1 MTQLDDH
8 ARDSFAT
15 GRPLDDS
22 PEMVQCKHC
31 KKSILK
37 STAKAHIDKCLA
49 EKKENLRK
57 RKEAKEKAAKKKEL
71 EDGKDGEDGTK
82 KGKKDKLASKVD
94 GKKGDEGVDADGDT
108 NMNQDDTSDAD
119 APGESASMSPEVSK
133 KPAPGGPK
141 GAKKTAGKNT
151 LDGAEKKMGKKRKAD
166 EDAGKAPKQKKTKKD
181 EPKPK
186 SAPKAK
192 APVDVERQ
200 CGVITPNGVPCA
212 RSLTC
217 KSHSMGAKRAVP
229 GRSLPYG
236 MLLAAYQKKNQA
248 KQQKAAIDANAPLE
262 DSDDI
267 AAGPVDSD
275 EETLLVMNAL
285 SKWKPVPVVPQPV
298 LVPIKKQYQLAR
310 LREQLDNATNGGK
323 VNIFGVG
330 KKPEPIVSGIN
341 GAVMSGGLN
350 GLASGDKDAAG
361 EEDAEGERDDGY
373 VVGGATAAILPN
385 MGKAQEAIRKQNSG
399 FAPMQQQRGVNVAGA
414 R

>member
-1 MTQLDDH
+1 MDDN

-22 PEMVQCKHC
+22 PETVQCKHC

-37 STAKAHIDKCLA
+37 STAKVHIDKCLA

-71 EDGKDGEDGTK
+71 EDGKDGEEATK
-82 KGKKDKLASKVD
+82 KGAKKDKLAFKID
-94 GKKGDEGVDADGDT
+94 RKKGDEAMDADGDT
-108 NMNQDDTSDAD
+108 NMNQDDISDAD

-151 LDGAEKKMGKKRKAD
+151 ADGAERKMGKKRKAD
-166 EDAGKAPKQKKTKKD
+166 EDAGKAPKQKKKKE

-186 SAPKAK
+186 TAPKAK

-310 LREQLDNATNGGK
+310 LREQLDNATSGGK

-330 KKPEPIVSGIN
+330 KKQDQILPVVN

-350 GLASGDKDAAG
+350 GVVNGDKDAAG

-385 MGKAQEAIRKQNSG
+385 MGKHAQEAIRRQSSG
-399 FAPMQQQRGVNVAGA
+399 FAQVAQQRGVNVAGA

>member
-1 MTQLDDH
+1 M
-8 ARDSFAT
+8 
-15 GRPLDDS
+15 
-22 PEMVQCKHC
+22 
-31 KKSILK
+31 
-37 STAKAHIDKCLA
+37 
-49 EKKENLRK
+49 RK

-71 EDGKDGEDGTK
+71 EDGKDGEETTK
-82 KGKKDKLASKVD
+82 KKKDKLVSKVD
-94 GKKGDEGVDADGDT
+94 GKKGDEAMDADGDT
-108 NMNQDDTSDAD
+108 NMGQDDTSDAD
-119 APGESASMSPEVSK
+119 APGESASMSPEIFK
-133 KPAPGGPK
+133 KPAPGGIK
-141 GAKKTAGKNT
+141 GVKKTAGKNT
-151 LDGAEKKMGKKRKAD
+151 TDGEKKMGKKRKAD
-166 EDAGKAPKQKKTKKD
+166 EDAGKAPKQKKKKE

-275 EETLLVMNAL
+275 EETLMVMNAL

-310 LREQLDNATNGGK
+310 LREQLDNATSNGT
-323 VNIFGVG
+323 VNIFCVG
-330 KKPEPIVSGIN
+330 KKNGQPIPGAN

-350 GLASGDKDAAG
+350 GAANGGKDAAG
-361 EEDAEGERDDGY
+361 DEDAEGEKDDGY
-373 VVGGATAAILPN
+373 VNVIGGGTAAILPN
-385 MGKAQEAIRKQNSG
+385 MAKAQEALRRQSSV
-399 FAPMQQQRGVNVAGA
+399 FAQMQRQQSVNVAGA